1 MGYIRH
7 HGMLITTYKEE
18 LTAQV
23 RAKAVEIFGDLVSE
37 ARESTINGYWSFAVF
52 AVFPDGSSEGWPDSD
67 KGDRNRAT
75 FKTWLNTL
83 RYEDGSTSV
92 DWVEVQYGDDDH
104 ETCIIADSDHPE
116 EATIVDAVIM
126 LPD

>member
-37 ARESTINGYWSFAVF
+37 ARESTINGYWLF
-52 AVFPDGSSEGWPDSD
+52 AVFPDGSKEGWEDSD
-67 KGDRNRAT
+67 KGDANRAA
-75 FKTWLNTL
+75 FKAWTETL

-92 DWVEVQYGDDDH
+92 DWVEVQYGDDNG
-104 ETCIIADSDHPE
+104 ETCIVAGNDYPE
-116 EATIVDAVIM
+116 EATVVDAVVM
-126 LPD
+126 LPE